1 MRTTLGLVALAGA
14 LWLGTS
20 ALAGPPAVPD
30 PFDISGCGESHY
42 AGAQMGD
49 PNSAFTGVLDCTNLC
64 RLAGF
69 ECRKLTKLTFSCQKL
84 ILTKRATWG
93 KSNCKETI
101 TDDPAALRECK
112 LAAKSQ
118 GAADKATVKSALR
131 EASTACDDWSSVCQS
146 TCQGS

>member
-1 MRTTLGLVALAGA
+1 MRTTLATAALACA
-14 LWLGTS
+14 LWLGAS
-20 ALAGPPAVPD
+20 ALASPPAVPD
-30 PFDISGCGESHY
+30 PFDISGCGETDY

-49 PNSAFTGVLDCTNLC
+49 PNSAFTGVLDCHNLC
-64 RLAGF
+64 RLAAF
-69 ECRKLTKLTFSCQKL
+69 ECRKLVGLTFTCQKL
-84 ILTKRATWG
+84 ILGKRATWG

-118 GAADKATVKSALR
+118 AAADKATVKSDLR
-131 EASTACDDWSSVCQS
+131 ESIAACDDWSAICQA

>member
-1 MRTTLGLVALAGA
+1 MRTALALAALAGA
-14 LWLGTS
+14 LWLGAS
-20 ALAGPPAVPD
+20 AVAGPPAVPD
-30 PFDISGCGESHY
+30 PFDVSGCGETDY

-49 PNSAFTGVLDCTNLC
+49 PNSAFTGVLDCHNLC

-69 ECRKLTKLTFSCQKL
+69 ECRKLAKLTFSCQKL

-101 TDDPAALRECK
+101 TDDPAALRACK

-118 GAADKATVKSALR
+118 GAADKATVKSDLR
-131 EASTACDDWSSVCQS
+131 DAAAACDDWSTICQS